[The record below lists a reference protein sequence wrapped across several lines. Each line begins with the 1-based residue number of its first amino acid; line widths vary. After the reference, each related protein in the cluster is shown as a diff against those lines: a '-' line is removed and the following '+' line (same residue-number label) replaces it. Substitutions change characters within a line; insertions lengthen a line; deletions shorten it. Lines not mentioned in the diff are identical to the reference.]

1 MISILSISV
10 CLFQTQYIISYLY
23 IHIFFNFLEIY
34 TFKELFTFAGILYL
48 LRSVFFNLHY
58 LFIL

>member
-1 MISILSISV
+1 MYVYFKRNIL
-10 CLFQTQYIISYLY
+10 FDIISYY
-23 IHIFFNFLEIY
+23 TQKI
-34 TFKELFTFAGILYL
+34 TFKKFFTFAGILCL